1 MVDSQCVSVR
11 DLEILAAK
19 NLSKAAYDYYR
30 SGANASISLKDNE
43 EAFTKFYLK
52 TSVFAN
58 KGPVSLES
66 TIMGQKV
73 NSPICIAST
82 AFHKMAH
89 QDGELATARAANAYN
104 ATTLKLSS
112 WSTTALEEVAAQAP
126 DSLKFFQIYLS
137 KIPEVNQDLFDRVR
151 GAGYKA
157 LHLTIDTQ
165 ILGKRE
171 NDVRNNFQ
179 LPQGLGLA
187 NYAKYQKSHGE
198 ESNLKSSGKDS
209 ALAEYV
215 KNHKDANLGWEVIPK
230 LKQLSQLP
238 VVAKGIMC
246 AEDALLALQHGADAI
261 FVSNHG
267 ARQLDTTPATIEV
280 LEEVIEAVR
289 GAGSSI
295 EVYFD
300 GGIRRGTDILKAMAL
315 GAQAVFLGRAILWAL
330 AANGQPGV
338 ERVLA
343 ILTEELKE
351 AMVQTGCNSIQDIH
365 AKGKSLFYR
374 PEELDIIH
382 VCVMCSILPNYDSMI
397 MLSPTHLMMPPI
409 EI

>member
-52 TSVFAN
+52 TSVFSN

-112 WSTTALEEVAAQAP
+112 WSTTTLEEVAAQAP

-215 KNHKDANLGWEVIPK
+215 KNHKDANLGWDVIPK

-300 GGIRRGTDILKAMAL
+300 GGIRRGTDILKALAL

-374 PEELDIIH
+374 PEELYTAK
-382 VCVMCSILPNYDSMI
+382 L
-397 MLSPTHLMMPPI
+397 
-409 EI
+409 

>member
-1 MVDSQCVSVR
+1 M
-11 DLEILAAK
+11 
-19 NLSKAAYDYYR
+19 
-30 SGANASISLKDNE
+30 
-43 EAFTKFYLK
+43 
-52 TSVFAN
+52 
-58 KGPVSLES
+58 
-66 TIMGQKV
+66 
-73 NSPICIAST
+73 
-82 AFHKMAH
+82 
-89 QDGELATARAANAYN
+89 
-104 ATTLKLSS
+104 
-112 WSTTALEEVAAQAP
+112 
-126 DSLKFFQIYLS
+126 
-137 KIPEVNQDLFDRVR
+137 
-151 GAGYKA
+151 
-157 LHLTIDTQ
+157 HLTIDTQ

-215 KNHKDANLGWEVIPK
+215 KNHKDANLGWDVIPK

-246 AEDALLALQHGADAI
+246 AEDALLALKHGADAI

-300 GGIRRGTDILKAMAL
+300 GGIRRGTDILKALAL
-315 GAQAVFLGRAILWAL
+315 GA
-330 AANGQPGV
+330 
-338 ERVLA
+338 
-343 ILTEELKE
+343 
-351 AMVQTGCNSIQDIH
+351 
-365 AKGKSLFYR
+365 
-374 PEELDIIH
+374 
-382 VCVMCSILPNYDSMI
+382 
-397 MLSPTHLMMPPI
+397 
-409 EI
+409 